1 MEILFIHQNFP
12 GQYLH
17 LARNLVRSGK
27 HRVTGIGDAEN
38 IKNHGTIDGC
48 VSIGYPPPEQAGPKT
63 HHYLRSLEA
72 GVRRGQ
78 AVVRALLHLKSK
90 GFAPDVIS
98 LHPGW
103 GEGLFVREIFPY
115 TPLVMFCEYY
125 FRAGEADMGFD
136 PEFPLTLDA
145 SLKVGLCNTTQ
156 VMSLLNAD
164 FCVSPTPWQASRYPE
179 FIREKIR
186 ILHEGIDTGFMTP
199 DPEESV
205 FLRRTDRAGHS
216 RILATDTEDRAPDGE
231 TLRFSRKDKVITFA
245 ARNLEPYRGAH
256 VFLRA
261 LPDIQRRHP
270 DAHILIVGDDGA
282 SYSAPPPGGRSFKDI
297 FLGEIAGRADFSRI
311 HLLSRV
317 PYQTLRSIFRISSA
331 HVYLS
336 YPFVLSWSCLEAM
349 SCEALVVASRT
360 APVAEAVKDGETGLM
375 VDFFDK
381 KSLIDTVD
389 EVLKRP
395 ERFAALRR
403 NARAFVE
410 RNYALADC
418 LKGQTDL
425 LEEAAASRGT
435 GA

>member
-1 MEILFIHQNFP
+1 MEVLFIHQNFP

-17 LARNLVRSGK
+17 LARGLVRAGGHK
-27 HRVTGIGDAEN
+27 VTGMGDAEN
-38 IKNHGTIDGC
+38 MKKHGRIDGC
-48 VSIGYPPPEQAGPKT
+48 TSIAYPSPERAGPKT

-103 GEGLFVREIFPY
+103 GEGLFVRDIFPY

-136 PEFPLTLDA
+136 PEFALSLDA
-145 SLKVGLCNTTQ
+145 TLRVGLCNTAQ

-164 FCVSPTPWQASRYPE
+164 FCVSPSPWQASRYPD

-186 ILHEGIDTGFMTP
+186 ILHDGIDTGYMTP
-199 DPEESV
+199 DPEETV
-205 FLRRTDRAGHS
+205 LLRRTDGVC
-216 RILATDTEDRAPDGE
+216 RILLTDTEDCAPDGE
-231 TLRFSRKDKVITFA
+231 ILRLSREDKVITFA

-256 VFLRA
+256 VFLRS
-261 LPDIQRRHP
+261 LPDLQRRHP
-270 DAHILIVGDDGA
+270 DAHILIIGDEGA

-311 HLLSRV
+311 HLLGRV
-317 PYQTLRSIFRISSA
+317 PYRALRSVFRISSA

-349 SCEALVVASRT
+349 SCEALVIASRT

-381 KSLIDTVD
+381 KGLIDTVD
-389 EVLKRP
+389 EVLTRP
-395 ERFAALRR
+395 ERFTALRK

-410 RNYALADC
+410 RNYSLADC
-418 LKGQTDL
+418 LKGQTAL
-425 LEEAAASRGT
+425 LEEAAASRRN
-435 GA
+435 

>member
-1 MEILFIHQNFP
+1 MEVLFIHQNFP

-17 LARNLVRSGK
+17 LARGLVRAGK
-27 HRVTGIGDAEN
+27 HKVTGMGDADN
-38 IKNHGTIDGC
+38 IKNHGAIDGC
-48 VSIGYPPPEQAGPKT
+48 LSIGYPSPRGAGPKT
-63 HHYLRSLEA
+63 HHYLRNLEA

-78 AVVRALLHLKSK
+78 AVARALLHLKAN

-103 GEGLFVREIFPY
+103 GEGLFVREIFPS

-125 FRAGEADMGFD
+125 FRAGEADTVFD
-136 PEFPLTLDA
+136 PEFATGLDA
-145 SLKVGLCNTTQ
+145 TLGLGLCNTAQ

-179 FIREKIR
+179 CIREKIR
-186 ILHEGIDTGFMTP
+186 VLHEGIDTCFMTP
-199 DPEESV
+199 DPGESV
-205 FLRRTDRAGHS
+205 FLRRTNRAGHS
-216 RILATDTEDRAPDGE
+216 RILLTDTEDCTSDGAL
-231 TLRFSRKDKVITFA
+231 LRLSGKDKVITFA

-256 VFLRA
+256 VFLRS
-261 LPDIQRRHP
+261 LPDLQKRHP
-270 DAHILIVGDDGA
+270 DAHILIIGNDGA
-282 SYSAPPPGGRSFKDI
+282 SYSASPPGGRSFKDI

-311 HLLSRV
+311 HLLGRV
-317 PYQTLRSIFRISSA
+317 PYQALRSVFRISSA

-349 SCEALVVASRT
+349 SCEALVIASRT

-381 KSLIDTVD
+381 KGLIDTVD

-395 ERFAALRR
+395 KRFAALRK

-425 LEEAAASRGT
+425 LEEAAASRRN
-435 GA
+435 